1 MSDAAH
7 RIWQTMRALVLD
19 NERRKEACD
28 ALAMSFVRVKALRA
42 LADRPMTA
50 RDLAAQLSTDPPYTT
65 LILDDLQER
74 GMVTR
79 TAHPSDRRAKIVSV
93 TPSGLD
99 AAHRAQRILDHP
111 PAALRELTHAQLAT
125 LEKIMAELES
135 LSDSTRSA
143 RRRPRRPS
151 PVPDRPR
158 R

>member
-1 MSDAAH
+1 VSDAAH
-7 RIWQTMRALVLD
+7 RIWLTMRALVLD
-19 NERRKEACD
+19 NERRKEVCD
-28 ALAMSFVRVKALRA
+28 ALAMSFVRIKALRA

-93 TPSGLD
+93 TPSGMD
-99 AAHRAQRILDHP
+99 AARRAQRILDHP
-111 PAALRELTHAQLAT
+111 PVALRELTRTQLAT
-125 LEKIMAELES
+125 LEEIMAELEPPG
-135 LSDSTRSA
+135 DSTRSVPP
-143 RRRPRRPS
+143 RPRPPS
-151 PVPDRPR
+151 ALPDRPR